1 MQSENAGKNYATFL
15 EQEQLTRTSSEMQ
28 VDVAWIKKKNCLGF
42 IIPRYLFIRNNRR
55 FMARMENTVPR
66 KFVSTAQIKQLRMK

>member
-28 VDVAWIKKKNCLGF
+28 VDVAWIKKKR
-42 IIPRYLFIRNNRR
+42 I
-55 FMARMENTVPR
+55 AW
-66 KFVSTAQIKQLRMK
+66 VS